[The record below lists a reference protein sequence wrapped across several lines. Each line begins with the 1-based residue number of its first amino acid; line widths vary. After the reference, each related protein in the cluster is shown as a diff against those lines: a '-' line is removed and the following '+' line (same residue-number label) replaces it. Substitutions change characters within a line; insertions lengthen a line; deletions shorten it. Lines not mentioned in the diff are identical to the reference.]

1 MGCAHMRL
9 TSSVILHPLRFTGCT
24 PHVLHTWSPFCPH
37 WAPWRCCRHF
47 LILLSLTRAHICLF
61 VCLVFIVF
69 SPISQIAQTIS
80 HSDWFTHYSCVE
92 RWVSFPKGSVGQHY
106 SAWGWGGGHSGNVE
120 LLVSLDRSSIK
131 TMPDL
136 FVSKYCPL
144 RWGWLLYLWL
154 EILNGHDL
162 TVLKIKTSPNFSH
175 FVKMSNSTRLP
186 CSLRSLRTLPLFQ
199 LVVDKLGFAQALN
212 WHVGCLRRACSDGT
226 LQLVHWQGP
235 WVMKGLLELGGVKA
249 TFCGS
254 V

>member
-1 MGCAHMRL
+1 MGYAHMRL
-9 TSSVILHPLRFTGCT
+9 TSSVILHPLRFTGCI
-24 PHVLHTWSPFCPH
+24 PHVLYTWSPFCSH

-61 VCLVFIVF
+61 VCLVFIIF
-69 SPISQIAQTIS
+69 S
-80 HSDWFTHYSCVE
+80 HLDWFTHYSC
-92 RWVSFPKGSVGQHY
+92 RKMSLISKGLCRPTLFCMG
-106 SAWGWGGGHSGNVE
+106 GGGHSGNVE

-199 LVVDKLGFAQALN
+199 LVVDKLGFVQALN
-212 WHVGCLRRACSDGT
+212 WHVGCLRRACSDST